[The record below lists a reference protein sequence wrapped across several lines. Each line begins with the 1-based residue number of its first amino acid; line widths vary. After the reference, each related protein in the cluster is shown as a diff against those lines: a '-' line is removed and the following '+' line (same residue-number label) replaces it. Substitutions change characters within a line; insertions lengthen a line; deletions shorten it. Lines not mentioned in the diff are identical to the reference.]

1 MSVQAQSGISMNLA
15 EYVLGEG
22 LGYGAD
28 RPAVI
33 FEDRI
38 LTYGRLADQVGR
50 FSAVLRQVGAKKG
63 DRIVVLMGNRPEY
76 YMAYLGAARAGVI
89 CATINIDYGL
99 PEIAH
104 MVRHAD
110 PVCIVADAPGAE
122 KYRGAIRDSGLE
134 AVRILRVDDVAADEA
149 GEALQPMLAEAVPG
163 RPAEVGDED
172 GVLLA
177 FSSGS
182 SGMPKPILT
191 SHRGEIYAARAFRSM
206 WRLNWNDRVLLS
218 LALAWAYGIGTVSM
232 PALSAG
238 ATIVLMPK
246 FRPDTVSGAI
256 ERHRATV
263 MVGVTTMFRM
273 ICDYAADQTRAPDLT
288 SLRLAMTGGEKR
300 NEPVFERFE
309 ALAGVPVYDIYA
321 QSEIRPVF
329 GYDPVAVKRPVP
341 GAAGQLFPGVEAKL
355 VGDDGSPVPAGEPG
369 ELYARSPNTFLEYF
383 RQPQLTADKR
393 GDDGWVR
400 TGDLFR
406 VDEDGFWYLLGR
418 KSADVI
424 NRSGVK
430 ISPGEI
436 EEHLARHPRIR
447 DVVVVPRCHERYGEE
462 VVACV
467 VGNFEADELLGQ
479 IRAHCQGVFADY
491 KIPTSAVL
499 VEELIY
505 SANGKV
511 DRKALTALVAK
522 AA

>member
-1 MSVQAQSGISMNLA
+1 MNLS

-22 LGYGAD
+22 LAYGAD
-28 RPAVI
+28 RTAVI
-33 FEDRI
+33 FEDRV
-38 LTYGRLADQVGR
+38 LSYGQLAHEVGR
-50 FSAVLRQVGAKKG
+50 FSSVLRQIGASKG

-110 PVCIVADAPGAE
+110 PVCIVADRAGAD
-122 KYRGAIRDSGLE
+122 KYLGAIRDAGME
-134 AVRILRVDDVAADEA
+134 AVRILRVDGVGSGEV
-149 GEALQPMLAEAVPG
+149 GEALEPLLAAATAGEPATVEG
-163 RPAEVGDED
+163 RD

-191 SHRGEIYAARAFRSM
+191 SHRGEIYAARSFRSM
-206 WRLNWNDRVLLS
+206 WRFNWSDRVMLS

-238 ATIVLMPK
+238 AAIVLMPK
-246 FRPDTVSGAI
+246 FRPDTASQAI
-256 ERHRATV
+256 QRHRATV

-273 ICDYAADQTRAPDLT
+273 IADYAADQPTAPDLT
-288 SLRLAMTGGEKR
+288 SLRLAMTGGEMR

-309 ALAGVPVYDIYA
+309 ALSGVPVHDIYA

-329 GYDPVAVKRPVP
+329 GYDPVAVARPLP
-341 GAAGQLFPGVEAKL
+341 GAAGQLFPGVEARL
-355 VGDDGSPVPAGEPG
+355 VGDDGSPVPVGEPG
-369 ELYARSPNTFLEYF
+369 ELYARSPNTFLGYF
-383 RQPQLTADKR
+383 RQPELTAEKR
-393 GDDGWVR
+393 SEDGWVR
-400 TGDLFR
+400 TGDIFR

-424 NRSGVK
+424 NRGGVK
-430 ISPGEI
+430 ISPNEI
-436 EEHLARHPRIR
+436 EVHLARHPRIR
-447 DVVVVPRCHERYGEE
+447 DVVVVPRSHERYGEE

-467 VGNFEADELLGQ
+467 VGNFERDELLGQ
-479 IRAHCQGVFADY
+479 IRTHCEGVFADY

-511 DRKALTALVAK
+511 DRKALAALAAK
-522 AA
+522 VV

>member
-1 MSVQAQSGISMNLA
+1 MNLS
-15 EYVLGEG
+15 EFVLGEG
-22 LGYGAD
+22 LAFGSD
-28 RPAVI
+28 RTAVI
-33 FEDRI
+33 FEDRT
-38 LTYGRLADQVGR
+38 LSYGQLADQVGR
-50 FSAVLRQVGAKKG
+50 FSGLMRQIGARKG
-63 DRIVVLMGNRPEY
+63 DRIVVLMGNCPEY

-110 PVCIVADAPGAE
+110 PVCVVADRAGAE
-122 KYRGAIRDSGLE
+122 KYHGAIRDAGLE
-134 AVRILRVDDVAADEA
+134 AVRILRVDRVLPGEA
-149 GEALQPMLAEAVPG
+149 GEELEPLLAAAIAADPVAV
-163 RPAEVGDED
+163 EDDD

-191 SHRGEIYAARAFRSM
+191 SHRGEIYAARSFRSV
-206 WRLNWNDRVLLS
+206 WRFNWSDRVLLS

-238 ATIVLMPK
+238 ATVVLMPK
-246 FRPDTVSGAI
+246 FRPDTVSSAI

-273 ICDYAADQTRAPDLT
+273 IADYAADQAEAPDLT

-309 ALAGVPVYDIYA
+309 ALSGVPVHDIYA

-329 GYDPVAVKRPVP
+329 GYDPVAVRRPRP
-341 GAAGQLFPGVEAKL
+341 GAAGQLFPGVEARL
-355 VGDDGSPVPAGEPG
+355 VGDDGSPVAVGEPG
-369 ELYARSPNTFLEYF
+369 ELHARSPNTFLGYF
-383 RQPQLTADKR
+383 RQPELTAAKR
-393 GDDGWVR
+393 SEDGWVR
-400 TGDLFR
+400 TGDVFR

-424 NRSGVK
+424 NRGGVK
-430 ISPGEI
+430 ISPNEI

-447 DVVVVPRCHERYGEE
+447 DVVVVPRVHDRYGEE
-462 VVACV
+462 IVACV
-467 VGNFEADELLGQ
+467 VGAFEPDELLPQ
-479 IRAHCQGVFADY
+479 IRTHCEGVFADY
-491 KIPTSAVL
+491 KIPTAAVL
-499 VEELIY
+499 VDELIY